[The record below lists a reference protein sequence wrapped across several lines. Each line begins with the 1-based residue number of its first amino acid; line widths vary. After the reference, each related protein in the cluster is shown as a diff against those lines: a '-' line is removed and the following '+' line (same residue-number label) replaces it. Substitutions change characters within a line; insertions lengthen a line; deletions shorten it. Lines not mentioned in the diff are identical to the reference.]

1 MIGFLG
7 LDQCKVT
14 ENSFFFD
21 ESFALKIF
29 GYFRFGQYLWFAS
42 SSLKFYHIF
51 SRLHIGI
58 STSFCIKGW
67 NSSTSR
73 SDLFCKCSLWSEL
86 NLDFAIQVHMFQSF
100 VGSDKRNNG
109 PLDLIRRQKYA
120 QSPIVFSSEISP
132 SETIRG
138 NVKILDIGLPD
149 CIDEIHGNATKAKP
163 TREE

>member
-1 MIGFLG
+1 
-7 LDQCKVT
+7 
-14 ENSFFFD
+14 
-21 ESFALKIF
+21 
-29 GYFRFGQYLWFAS
+29 
-42 SSLKFYHIF
+42 
-51 SRLHIGI
+51 
-58 STSFCIKGW
+58 
-67 NSSTSR
+67 
-73 SDLFCKCSLWSEL
+73 
-86 NLDFAIQVHMFQSF
+86 MFQSF